1 MKVGI
6 LGSGSVGRTLAAKV
20 SGLVDHEVGIGTRD
34 VAQLMAPKPSAP
46 NEPEA
51 FATWHSRYPQVRVGS
66 FRDIATWAEVVFHA
80 TNGAGALAALRLAG
94 RDALSGKVVIDVAN
108 PLDFSRGFPPSL
120 LVVNTDS
127 LAEQIQRELPDSR
140 VVKSL
145 NTVPAGLMV
154 DPAGLAGGDHHIF
167 VSGNDPG
174 AKGEVITILRD
185 WFGWTHII
193 DLGDITSARGTE
205 MYLALWVR
213 LLGAVGGRPFNVRV
227 VVNDGEGS

>member
-1 MKVGI
+1 M
-6 LGSGSVGRTLAAKV
+6 
-20 SGLVDHEVGIGTRD
+20 DHEVGIGTRD

-80 TNGAGALAALRLAG
+80 TNGAGALAALRSAG

-108 PLDFSRGFPPSL
+108 PLDFSGGFPPSL
-120 LVVNTDS
+120 LVANTDS
-127 LAEQIQRELPDSR
+127 LAEQIQRELPESR

-145 NTVPAGLMV
+145 NTVNAGVMV

-167 VSGNDPG
+167 VSGNDSG
-174 AKGEVITILRD
+174 AKAEVITILRD

-193 DLGDITSARGTE
+193 DLGDITTARGTE
-205 MYLALWVR
+205 MYVALWVR
-213 LLGAVGGRPFNVRV
+213 LLGALGSATFNVRMV
-227 VVNDGEGS
+227 VKDE